1 MYQRPAGI
9 AGYDEERNPKD
20 VYYSLGWS
28 NRSLADGKMNH
39 WHSGSL
45 PGTATIMIR
54 RHDGK
59 NFVGLLNTRVSPNS
73 QSLGLELDRLL
84 HRVVDMS
91 CETTDQQ

>member
-1 MYQRPAGI
+1 MDGR
-9 AGYDEERNPKD
+9 PKD

-28 NRSLADGKMNH
+28 NRVLSDKRMNH

-59 NFVGLLNTRVSPNS
+59 NFVGLLNTRVTPTNKP
-73 QSLGLELDRLL
+73 LGGELDRLL
-84 HRVVDMS
+84 HKMVNEAPAWAAS
-91 CETTDQQ
+91 SQ